1 MIGSSGGESGSG
13 LRLWALVRLHRGV
26 LAVAILLGV
35 FLGLVAGAAVGPQAF
50 RTLVVQHN
58 ALRYVFA
65 AFIGVIVTGVSLVVS
80 LNQLVLSQELG
91 ALGDQRDRMEGATRF
106 RTDLEELLGLEVAPS
121 EPSAFVRAIL
131 DDLRERGERLR
142 GDARSDAGP
151 TGGNARSEAGPT
163 GGDDLEAD
171 VDEFVAALLA
181 EAEAVDNRLADAE
194 FGTFN
199 VLWNVLRFDYS
210 RHINAARR
218 LRARHGEALSE
229 RRRGILDHLIEVL
242 RLFGPAREH
251 FKTLYFQWALVDLS
265 RLLLY
270 LSVPALVVI
279 GVFMMTVSADDF
291 PGRTL
296 GVDHLMWAASA
307 VYTVGL
313 SPFVVFLVYV
323 LRIATVAKRTLAI
336 GPFVLERS
344 ERGSDR
350 E

>member
-1 MIGSSGGESGSG
+1 MIGSSDGESGSG

-26 LAVAILLGV
+26 LAVVILLGV

-181 EAEAVDNRLADAE
+181 EAEAVDDRLADAE